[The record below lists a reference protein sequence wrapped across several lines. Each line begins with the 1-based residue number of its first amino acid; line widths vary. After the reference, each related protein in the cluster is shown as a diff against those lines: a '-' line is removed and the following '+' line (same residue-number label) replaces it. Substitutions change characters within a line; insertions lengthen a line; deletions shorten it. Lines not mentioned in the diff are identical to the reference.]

1 MATIKQSIEQKIV
14 DMNTGQIVESREN
27 ITKNWGTE
35 PPFIKLY
42 LQDILFLSDLPKA
55 HNTILLALLKR
66 AGWANDGME
75 ISLTAGTKRLMLKEL
90 NFKSIRTINNA
101 LSDFVRTKILYRIET
116 GVYRFNPYLF
126 GKGDWQDIS
135 RLRLT
140 IDYSFQGKTFGSI
153 ISYQSQ
159 QQSKVTIASQNIASN
174 VSDNHTGDFR
184 QSGNT
189 DIPKIKKIAQKAS
202 SEVLEV
208 SKYPHFVYK
217 SFMKLKPEKLINI
230 KKTQYWL
237 LTLNNH
243 KQIYCKNGKFFVN
256 FLTTNPDE
264 NLKSKIELALDNYE
278 DCEAESSAS

>member
-1 MATIKQSIEQKIV
+1 MATIKQSIEQKFI
-14 DMNTGQIVESREN
+14 DMTTGQIVKSQEN

-35 PPFIKLY
+35 PPFIKIY

-75 ISLTAGTKRLMLKEL
+75 VSLTAGTKRLMLKEL
-90 NFKSIRTINNA
+90 KFKNIRTINNA

-140 IDYSFQGKTFGSI
+140 IDYSFQGKTFGST

-159 QQSKVTIASQNIASN
+159 SIQNASDIHTDDFKQ
-174 VSDNHTGDFR
+174 SDNI
-184 QSGNT
+184 
-189 DIPKIKKIAQKAS
+189 DIPKTKKVAQKAS
-202 SEVLEV
+202 DEVSEA
-208 SKYPHFVYK
+208 SKYPRFVYK

-243 KQIYCKNGKFFVN
+243 KQVYRKNGKFFVN

-278 DCEAESSAS
+278 DCEIESSAS

>member
-1 MATIKQSIEQKIV
+1 
-14 DMNTGQIVESREN
+14 
-27 ITKNWGTE
+27 
-35 PPFIKLY
+35 
-42 LQDILFLSDLPKA
+42 
-55 HNTILLALLKR
+55 
-66 AGWANDGME
+66 
-75 ISLTAGTKRLMLKEL
+75 MLKEL

-174 VSDNHTGDFR
+174 VSDSHTGDFR